1 MKVKKKCRFETLKIT
16 AFVLAGLIIGTLIV
30 NQITV
35 RPFMFVLNSL
45 MNLTDEQGNIG
56 PYAEQIET
64 VREVGSFEIPVSGYP
79 NAGITLYEP
88 TGRSEDL
95 PLIVYIHGG
104 GWCTGRA
111 SAVRSFAKLLASN
124 GYIVANLDYSLA
136 PDYPYPAS
144 TIQIA
149 EAINYLYEHADDY
162 GIDDKNIFIG
172 GNSAGAHLSSQMGG
186 LFTNADYAK
195 QVDVE
200 TRVPAENIK
209 GLLLFNGVY
218 NFDTAGDCNF
228 PFYKKLAWAY
238 TGMKDY
244 TQYERI
250 DELSTVKHIT
260 EEYPPTYI
268 TVGDIDPLEP
278 QTLEFIKILEKN
290 NVDYASL
297 LWTGQNTELYHDYIY
312 ELDTKEAVAAYEAAV
327 RFMMEHTNSLSVFAR
342 QLLKAP
348 DMRTVCPVL

>member
-1 MKVKKKCRFETLKIT
+1 MEGKKKRRFKALKIT
-16 AFVLAGLIIGTLIV
+16 AFVLACLITGTLIV

-35 RPFMFVLNSL
+35 RPFMFVFNSL

-64 VREVGSFEIPVSGYP
+64 FREMDSFEVPVSGYP
-79 NAGITLYEP
+79 NAGVTLYEP
-88 TGRSEDL
+88 AGRSKEL

-136 PDYPYPAS
+136 PDYPYPVS
-144 TIQIA
+144 TVQIA

-162 GIDDKNIFIG
+162 GIDENSIFIG

-195 QVDVE
+195 DVGVE
-200 TRVPAENIK
+200 TRVLAKTIK

-238 TGMKDY
+238 TGVKDY
-244 TQYERI
+244 TQYGRI

-278 QTLEFIKILEKN
+278 QTLEFIEMLEKSD
-290 NVDYASL
+290 VDYTSL
-297 LWTGQNTELYHDYIY
+297 LWTGQNTKLYHDYIY
-312 ELDTKEAVAAYEAAV
+312 ELDTKEAAAAYEAAV
-327 RFMMEHTNSLSVFAR
+327 RFMQEHTNSVSD
-342 QLLKAP
+342 KE
-348 DMRTVCPVL
+348 

>member
-1 MKVKKKCRFETLKIT
+1 MEGKKKRRFKVLKIT
-16 AFVLAGLIIGTLIV
+16 AFILTGLIIAAVIV

-35 RPFMFVLNSL
+35 RPFMFVFNSL

-56 PYAEQIET
+56 PYAEQIDT
-64 VREVGSFEIPVSGYP
+64 VREAGSIEVPVSGYP
-79 NAGITLYEP
+79 NAGVTLYEP
-88 TGRSEDL
+88 AGRSGNL

-124 GYIVANLDYSLA
+124 GCIVANLDYSLA
-136 PDYPYPAS
+136 PEYPYPVS
-144 TIQIA
+144 TVQIA

-195 QVDVE
+195 EAGVE
-200 TRVPAENIK
+200 TRIPAENIR

-218 NFDTAGDCNF
+218 NFDTAGECNF

-238 TGMKDY
+238 TGVKDY
-244 TQYERI
+244 TRYARI
-250 DELSTVKHIT
+250 DELSTVKYIT
-260 EEYPPTYI
+260 ENYPPTYI

-278 QTLEFIKILEKN
+278 QTLEFIEILEKN
-290 NVDYASL
+290 NVDYTSL
-297 LWTGQNTELYHDYIY
+297 LWTGQNTKLYHDYIY
-312 ELDTKEAVAAYEAAV
+312 ELDTKEAVAAYETAV
-327 RFMMEHTNSLSVFAR
+327 RFIKEHTISVSD
-342 QLLKAP
+342 KE
-348 DMRTVCPVL
+348 

>member
-1 MKVKKKCRFETLKIT
+1 MQVKKKRKFKALNM
-16 AFVLAGLIIGTLIV
+16 AAVVFAGLIIAVVLV
-30 NQITV
+30 NQISV
-35 RPFMFVLNSL
+35 RPFMLVFNSL

-56 PYAEQIET
+56 SYAEQIET
-64 VREVGSFEIPVSGYP
+64 VREVGSIEVPVSGYP
-79 NAGITLYEP
+79 NAGVTLYEP
-88 TGRSEDL
+88 VNRSEAL

-136 PDYPYPAS
+136 PEHPYPAS
-144 TIQIA
+144 TVQIT

-195 QVDVE
+195 EVGVE

-218 NFDTAGDCNF
+218 NFDTAGECNF

-238 TGMKDY
+238 TGVKDY

-250 DELSTVKHIT
+250 DDLSTVKHIM

-278 QTLEFIKILEKN
+278 QTLAFIEMLEKHK
-290 NVDYASL
+290 VDYTFL
-297 LWTGQNTELYHDYIY
+297 LWTGQNTKLYHDYIY

-327 RFMMEHTNSLSVFAR
+327 RFMKEHTTSASD
-342 QLLKAP
+342 KE
-348 DMRTVCPVL
+348 